1 MEKKSKTMKPPIYGL
16 VLAGGKS
23 TRMGQDKG
31 LLEYHGIPQADY
43 LYSLL
48 ETLCEKTF
56 MSLRADQGHTNKTKY
71 RSILD
76 EDIYRGPFN
85 GILSAHNRH
94 PDVAWL
100 VLACD
105 LPLIDKISLKQ
116 LIDARDDGAVATAM
130 ATQKSE
136 LPEPLVAIWEPK
148 GLNKAIDYLK
158 SAESSCPRKFL
169 IRHNSKIVIPEKDQV
184 LLNANNPEE
193 YKEALTIIQS
203 I

>member
-1 MEKKSKTMKPPIYGL
+1 MIPPLYGL

-23 TRMGQDKG
+23 TRMGQDKR
-31 LLEYHGIPQADY
+31 LLQYHGIPQADY

-48 ETLCEKTF
+48 ETLCDKTF
-56 MSLRADQGHTNKTKY
+56 MSLRTDQDHTRVTKEGA
-71 RSILD
+71 ILD

-85 GILSAHNRH
+85 GILSAHNRY
-94 PDVAWL
+94 PNAAWL

-105 LPLIDKISLKQ
+105 LPLIDKDSLSQ
-116 LIDARDDGAVATAM
+116 LIDARDSGNVATAM
-130 ATQKSE
+130 ATQKSG

-148 GLNKAIDYLK
+148 GLTKAIDYLK
-158 SAESSCPRKFL
+158 TAESSCPRKFL
-169 IRHNSKIVIPEKDQV
+169 IRHSCKLVIPEKDQV